1 MDQRKARAP
10 RSLFVFPPFGGCPIG
25 MVPSMPTIGAAP
37 VFVARDTE
45 LAELVRVAS
54 RPPSVA
60 VVEGEPGVGRS
71 RLLRELAAHPGIASR
86 VVWSARCGSFTR
98 PGRLAPL
105 VDALLGKSDVAAAH
119 AAGFSPVTGVL
130 RRLLPEWSPWLPPF
144 PENADA
150 ETVRQQEFRAVREVL
165 TGSGPAVLVL
175 DDVHFADDDTWEF
188 LRGLA
193 ASPAPSLSVV
203 VSAAACGPRRFSPL
217 CETAAHFS
225 LAAFTEVQVRMLVDA
240 TFGRCAPDF
249 AEAAHRRTS
258 GIAVDLTALVQS
270 IGDTAEAL
278 TADRLASATV
288 PPLVRSRVSGLM
300 TALGPAAQ
308 DVVRAAAVLGSPAG
322 EPELDAVAAPSP
334 GAISGAITEAV
345 EAGLLRDLGRGRY
358 VPGSPLIAEAVYALL
373 AGPQRCAMHG
383 RAAARLAASAEPF
396 ASLIARHARLAGD
409 IAAWTQWTGVAV
421 DNAIEDGRTEEAS
434 RLLEAAL
441 RDTELP
447 RTARESFAVR
457 LGRELPRSI
466 AHAGTVRLL
475 REILREWPLSKAARG
490 EIRVHLGQVLINQV
504 GKVEAGRLEIELGAA
519 DLGRRQALLARGLVT
534 LALPHIGTV
543 PVEENFRWLDEAE
556 QVSKGEH
563 DAGLLAA
570 IAANRLSARMQI
582 ADPEAWDDVADL
594 PRAPESAEVC
604 RQVART
610 YINLADAVAW
620 NGHFPVA
627 RAYLTTARRL
637 IRDDHQPYLDALAD
651 GTELR
656 LDLAMGEWASVAE
669 KARAMLTRVD
679 KDGSLA
685 AEPLLVLGWYEY
697 GQHRPTAALRSFD
710 AAFALSAGSV
720 PVQASAYAGR
730 VAVHQ
735 AGKDLQAARRL
746 AEFGLETVRRKNN
759 WVWAAELMPFAVRT
773 MLGLGQH
780 VEARELLA
788 EYRQGIDG
796 KDAPVANASALL
808 CRGMLTEARGET
820 LAAGDLLLGAAQA
833 YSALPLPYFAA
844 YAGELAAGCFSEAGE
859 RARAVASFT
868 TAETTYARLGA
879 AVDALRCRRSLRRCD
894 PEMPRRGR
902 KGYGEALSPRELE
915 VARLAARNL
924 TNREIG
930 ERLFLSPRT
939 VEIHVGRAL
948 RKLGLPSRT
957 VLTEDLLSDIP

>member
-1 MDQRKARAP
+1 
-10 RSLFVFPPFGGCPIG
+10 
-25 MVPSMPTIGAAP
+25 MPTIGTAP
-37 VFVARDTE
+37 VFVARDAE

-71 RLLRELAAHPGIASR
+71 RLLEELAAHPALASR
-86 VVWSARCGSFTR
+86 VVWSARCGSFSR
-98 PGRLAPL
+98 PCRLAPL
-105 VDALLGKSDVAAAH
+105 VDALLGKSAVAAAH

-130 RRLLPEWSPWLPPF
+130 RRLVPEWSPWLPAF

-165 TGSGPAVLVL
+165 TGCGPAVLVL
-175 DDVHFADDDTWEF
+175 DDVHCADDDTWEF

-193 ASPAPSLSVV
+193 ASPAAALSVV
-203 VSAAACGPRRFSPL
+203 VSAGTCGPRRFPPL
-217 CETAAHFS
+217 RETAAHLW
-225 LAAFTEVQVRMLVDA
+225 LAAFTAVQVRTVLDSS
-240 TFGRCAPDF
+240 FGRCAPDF

-270 IGDTAEAL
+270 VGDTAEAL
-278 TADRLASATV
+278 SVDRLASATV
-288 PPLVRSRVSGLM
+288 PPIVRSRVSGLM
-300 TALGPAAQ
+300 AAIGPAAR

-322 EPELDAVAAPSP
+322 EPDLGAVAAC
-334 GAISGAITEAV
+334 AEIENAVTEAV
-345 EAGLLRDLGRGRY
+345 ETGLLRDLGRGRY
-358 VPGSPLIAEAVYALL
+358 VSGSPLIAEAVYALL
-373 AGPQRCAMHG
+373 PGPQRCAMHG
-383 RAAARLAASAEPF
+383 RAAARLSADAEPF

-441 RDTELP
+441 RDTDLP

-543 PVEENFRWLDEAE
+543 PVEENLRWLDEAE

-570 IAANRLSARMQI
+570 ITANRLSARMQI
-582 ADPEAWDDVADL
+582 ADPEAWHEIADL

-620 NGHFPVA
+620 NGHYPVA
-627 RAYLTTARRL
+627 RAYLATARRL

-808 CRGMLTEARGET
+808 CRGMLTQARGET
-820 LAAGDLLLGAAQA
+820 LAAGELLLGAAQA

-844 YAGELAAGCFSEAGE
+844 YADELAAGCFSEAGVRE
-859 RARAVASFT
+859 RAVASFT
-868 TAETTYARLGA
+868 TAETTYASLGA

-915 VARLAARNL
+915 VARLAAQNL

-957 VLTEDLLSDIP
+957 VLTADLLSDIP

>member
-1 MDQRKARAP
+1 
-10 RSLFVFPPFGGCPIG
+10 
-25 MVPSMPTIGAAP
+25 MVPDMPTIGAAP

-45 LAELVRVAS
+45 LAELVRVTMN
-54 RPPSVA
+54 PPSVA

-71 RLLRELAAHPGIASR
+71 RLLEELAARPGIASR
-86 VVWSARCGSFTR
+86 VVWSARCGSFAR

-105 VDALLGKSDVAAAH
+105 VDALLGRSDVAAAH

-130 RRLLPEWSPWLPPF
+130 RRLIPEWSSWLPPF
-144 PENADA
+144 PANADA
-150 ETVRQQEFRAVREVL
+150 ETVRQQEFRALREVL
-165 TGSGPAVLVL
+165 TGCGAAVLLL
-175 DDVHFADDDTWEF
+175 DDVHSADDDTWEF

-193 ASPAPSLSVV
+193 ASPATALSVV
-203 VSAAACGPRRFSPL
+203 VSSAACGPRRFPPIR
-217 CETAAHFS
+217 EIDAHLS
-225 LAAFTEVQVRMLVDA
+225 LAAFTPAQVRTLLDA
-240 TFGRCAPDF
+240 SFGRCAPEF
-249 AEAAHRRTS
+249 AAAAHRRTS
-258 GIAVDLTALVQS
+258 GIAVDLTALVRS
-270 IGDTAEAL
+270 LGDTAEAL
-278 TADRLASATV
+278 SVERLASATV
-288 PPLVRSRVSGLM
+288 PPIVRSRVAGL
-300 TALGPAAQ
+300 TAVIGEPAR
-308 DVVRAAAVLGSPAG
+308 DVVCAAAVLGSPAG
-322 EPELDAVAAPSP
+322 EADLGAVAALPSRET
-334 GAISGAITEAV
+334 SGAVTEAV
-345 EAGLLRDLGRGRY
+345 ETGLLRDLGCGRY
-358 VPGSPLIAEAVYALL
+358 VSGSPLSAEAVYALL
-373 AGPQRCAMHG
+373 PGPQRCAMHG
-383 RAAARLAASAEPF
+383 RAAARLAAVADPV
-396 ASLIARHARLAGD
+396 ASLIARHARLAGEL
-409 IAAWTQWTGVAV
+409 AAWTQWTGVAV

-441 RDTELP
+441 RDADLP
-447 RTARESFAVR
+447 RSARESFAVR
-457 LGRELPRSI
+457 LARELPRGI

-543 PVEENFRWLDEAE
+543 PVEENLRWLDQAE

-570 IAANRLSARMQI
+570 IAANRLSARMQV
-582 ADPEAWDDVADL
+582 ADPEAWQDIADL
-594 PRAPESAEVC
+594 PLAPESAEVC

-620 NGHFPVA
+620 NGHYPVA
-627 RAYLTTARRL
+627 RAYLATARRL

-656 LDLAMGEWASVAE
+656 LDLAVGEWSSVAE

-679 KDGSLA
+679 GDSSLA

-697 GQHRPTAALRSFD
+697 GQHRPAAALRSFD

-746 AEFGLETVRRKNN
+746 AEYGLETVRRKNN

-773 MLGLGQH
+773 MLGLGQL

-796 KDAPVANASALL
+796 KDAPIANAAALL
-808 CRGMLTEARGET
+808 CRGMLTQARGET
-820 LAAGDLLLGAAQA
+820 LAAGELLLGAAQA
-833 YSALPLPYFAA
+833 YRALPLPFFAA
-844 YAGELAAGCFSEAGE
+844 YADELAAGCFAETGE
-859 RARAVASFT
+859 RERAVASFT
-868 TAETTYARLGA
+868 IAETAYAKLGA

-902 KGYGEALSPRELE
+902 RGYGEALSPRELE

-939 VEIHVGRAL
+939 VEIHIGRAL
-948 RKLGLPSRT
+948 RKLRLPSRT
-957 VLTEDLLSDIP
+957 VLTEELIRDATGDGSKTA

>member
-1 MDQRKARAP
+1 
-10 RSLFVFPPFGGCPIG
+10 
-25 MVPSMPTIGAAP
+25 MVPSMPTSGAAS

-71 RLLRELAAHPGIASR
+71 RLLEELVAHPGIASR
-86 VVWSARCGSFTR
+86 VVWSTRCVPFTR
-98 PGRLAPL
+98 PCRLAPL
-105 VDALLGKSDVAAAH
+105 VDALLGSGAVAAAH
-119 AAGFSPVTGVL
+119 AAEFSPVTGVL
-130 RRLLPEWSPWLPPF
+130 RRLIPEWSSWLPPF
-144 PENADA
+144 PENADDG
-150 ETVRQQEFRAVREVL
+150 TVRQQEFRAVREVL
-165 TGSGPAVLVL
+165 TGCGPAVLVL
-175 DDVHFADDDTWEF
+175 DDVHAADDDTWEF

-193 ASPAPSLSVV
+193 ASPAASLSVV
-203 VSAAACGPRRFSPL
+203 VSAVSCGPRRFPPL
-217 CETAAHFS
+217 PGTVAQLSLRAFS
-225 LAAFTEVQVRMLVDA
+225 AVQVRTLLDA
-240 TFGRCAPDF
+240 SFGRCAPDF

-258 GIAVDLTALVQS
+258 GIAVDLTALVPS
-270 IGDTAEAL
+270 AGESL
-278 TADRLASATV
+278 PATV
-288 PPLVRSRVSGLM
+288 PPVVRSRVAALM
-300 TALGPAAQ
+300 AAIGPAAR
-308 DVVRAAAVLGSPAG
+308 DAVSAAAVLGSPAG
-322 EPELDAVAAPSP
+322 EPELDALAASPS
-334 GAISGAITEAV
+334 GEISGAVTEAV
-345 EAGLLRDLGRGRY
+345 ETGLLRDLGRGRY
-358 VPGSPLIAEAVYALL
+358 VSGSPLIGEAVYALL
-373 AGPQRCAMHG
+373 PGPQRCAMHG
-383 RAAARLAASAEPF
+383 RAAARLAADDEPL
-396 ASLIARHARLAGD
+396 AALVARHARQAGD
-409 IAAWTQWTGVAV
+409 LAEWTQWTGVAV
-421 DNAIEDGRTEEAS
+421 DNAIEDGRTEEAG

-441 RDTELP
+441 RDAELP
-447 RTARESFAVR
+447 RAARESFAVR

-490 EIRVHLGQVLINQV
+490 EIRVNLGQVLINQV
-504 GKVEAGRLEIELGAA
+504 GKVDAGRLEIELGAA

-534 LALPHIGTV
+534 LALPHIGTI
-543 PVEENFRWLDEAE
+543 PVEENLRWLDQAE
-556 QVSKGEH
+556 QMSKGEH
-563 DAGLLAA
+563 DAGVLAA

-582 ADPEAWDDVADL
+582 ADPGVWQDIADL
-594 PRAPESAEVC
+594 PPVPESAEVC

-620 NGHFPVA
+620 NGHYPVA

-679 KDGSLA
+679 KDSSLA

-697 GQHRPTAALRSFD
+697 GQHRPAAALRSFD

-735 AGKDLQAARRL
+735 AGKDLQAALRL
-746 AEFGLETVRRKNN
+746 AEYGLETVRRKNN
-759 WVWAAELMPFAVRT
+759 WLWAAELMPFAVRT

-780 VEARELLA
+780 VEARELLG

-808 CRGMLTEARGET
+808 CRGLLTQSRGET
-820 LAAGDLLLGAAQA
+820 LPAGDLLLGAAQA
-833 YSALPLPYFAA
+833 YYALPLPYFAA
-844 YAGELAAGCFSEAGE
+844 YADELAAGCFAEAGDL
-859 RARAVASFT
+859 ARAVASFT
-868 TAETTYARLGA
+868 TAETAYVSLGA

-939 VEIHVGRAL
+939 VEIHIGRAL

-957 VLTEDLLSDIP
+957 VLTEERLEGLTVKEPGR

>member
-1 MDQRKARAP
+1 
-10 RSLFVFPPFGGCPIG
+10 
-25 MVPSMPTIGAAP
+25 MVPGMPTIGAAP

-45 LAELVRVAS
+45 LAELVRVATS
-54 RPPSVA
+54 PPSVA

-71 RLLRELAAHPGIASR
+71 RLLEELAAHPGIASR
-86 VVWSARCGSFTR
+86 VVWSARCGSFAR
-98 PGRLAPL
+98 PCRLAPL
-105 VDALLGKSDVAAAH
+105 VDALLGKSDVAVAAAH
-119 AAGFSPVTGVL
+119 TGAFSPVTGVL
-130 RRLLPEWSPWLPPF
+130 RRLIPEWSPWLPPF

-150 ETVRQQEFRAVREVL
+150 DTVRQQEFRAVREVL
-165 TGSGPAVLVL
+165 TGCGPAVLVL
-175 DDVHFADDDTWEF
+175 DDVHSADDDTWEF

-193 ASPAPSLSVV
+193 ASPAALSVV
-203 VSAAACGPRRFSPL
+203 VSAMAGGSRRFPPL
-217 CETAAHFS
+217 RETAAHLS
-225 LAAFTEVQVRMLVDA
+225 LPAFTADQVRTLLDA
-240 TFGRCAPDF
+240 SFGRCAPDF

-270 IGDTAEAL
+270 VGDTAEAL
-278 TADRLASATV
+278 SADRLASATA
-288 PPLVRSRVSGLM
+288 PPIVRSRVAGLM
-300 TALGPAAQ
+300 TAIGPAAR

-322 EPELDAVAAPSP
+322 EADLGAVASS
-334 GAISGAITEAV
+334 GEISGALTEAV

-358 VPGSPLIAEAVYALL
+358 VSGSPLIAEAVYALL
-373 AGPQRCAMHG
+373 PGPQRCSMHG
-383 RAAARLAASAEPF
+383 RAAARLAAVAEPF

-441 RDTELP
+441 RDADLP

-543 PVEENFRWLDEAE
+543 PVEENLRWLDEAE

-582 ADPEAWDDVADL
+582 ADPEAWGDIADL

-620 NGHFPVA
+620 NGHYPVA
-627 RAYLTTARRL
+627 RAYLATARRL

-679 KDGSLA
+679 KDSSLA

-746 AEFGLETVRRKNN
+746 AEYGLETVRRKNN

-773 MLGLGQH
+773 MLGLGQQ

-808 CRGMLTEARGET
+808 CRGMLTQARGET
-820 LAAGDLLLGAAQA
+820 LDAGDLLLGAAQA
-833 YSALPLPYFAA
+833 YSALPFPYFAA

-859 RARAVASFT
+859 QARAVASFT
-868 TAETTYARLGA
+868 TAETVYASLGA

-915 VARLAARNL
+915 VARLAAQNL

-957 VLTEDLLSDIP
+957 VLTEDLLRDATGEGSKTA

>member
-1 MDQRKARAP
+1 VRK
-10 RSLFVFPPFGGCPIG
+10 LL
-25 MVPSMPTIGAAP
+25 
-37 VFVARDTE
+37 DT
-45 LAELVRVAS
+45 S
-54 RPPSVA
+54 
-60 VVEGEPGVGRS
+60 
-71 RLLRELAAHPGIASR
+71 
-86 VVWSARCGSFTR
+86 
-98 PGRLAPL
+98 
-105 VDALLGKSDVAAAH
+105 
-119 AAGFSPVTGVL
+119 
-130 RRLLPEWSPWLPPF
+130 
-144 PENADA
+144 
-150 ETVRQQEFRAVREVL
+150 
-165 TGSGPAVLVL
+165 
-175 DDVHFADDDTWEF
+175 
-188 LRGLA
+188 
-193 ASPAPSLSVV
+193 
-203 VSAAACGPRRFSPL
+203 
-217 CETAAHFS
+217 
-225 LAAFTEVQVRMLVDA
+225 
-240 TFGRCAPDF
+240 FGRCAPDF

-258 GIAVDLTALVQS
+258 GIAVDLMAVVRSL
-270 IGDTAEAL
+270 GDTAEAFS
-278 TADRLASATV
+278 ADRLASATV
-288 PPLVRSRVSGLM
+288 PPIVRGRVAELM
-300 TALGPAAQ
+300 AALGPAAR

-322 EPELDAVAAPSP
+322 EPDLGAVAARSS
-334 GAISGAITEAV
+334 GEASGAVTEAV
-345 EAGLLRDLGRGRY
+345 EAGLLRDLGCGRY
-358 VPGSPLIAEAVYALL
+358 VSGSPLIAEAVYALL
-373 AGPQRCAMHG
+373 PGPQRCAMHG
-383 RAAARLAASAEPF
+383 RAASRLAAGAEPF

-409 IAAWTQWTGVAV
+409 VAAWTQWTGVAV
-421 DNAIEDGRTEEAS
+421 DDAIEDGRTEEAS
-434 RLLEAAL
+434 RLLETAL
-441 RDTELP
+441 RDTDLP
-447 RTARESFAVR
+447 RIARESFAVR

-543 PVEENFRWLDEAE
+543 PVEENFRWLDQAEEA
-556 QVSKGEH
+556 SKGEH

-570 IAANRLSARMQI
+570 IAANRLSARMQV
-582 ADPEAWDDVADL
+582 ADPDAWQEIADL

-620 NGHFPVA
+620 NGHYPVA
-627 RAYLTTARRL
+627 RAYLSTARRL

-656 LDLAMGEWASVAE
+656 LDLAMGEWATVAE

-679 KDGSLA
+679 KDSSLA

-746 AEFGLETVRRKNN
+746 AEYGLETVRRKKN

-773 MLGLGQH
+773 MLGLGQL

-796 KDAPVANASALL
+796 KDTPVANAAALL
-808 CRGMLTEARGET
+808 CRGMLTHARGET
-820 LAAGDLLLGAAQA
+820 LPAGDLLLGAAQA
-833 YSALPLPYFAA
+833 YHALPLPYFAA
-844 YAGELAAGCFSEAGE
+844 YADELAAGCFAEAGE
-859 RARAVASFT
+859 RDRAVSAFT
-868 TAETTYARLGA
+868 TAETAYVRLGA
-879 AVDALRCRRSLRRCD
+879 AVDALRCRRSVRRCD
-894 PEMPRRGR
+894 PEAPRRGR

-915 VARLAARNL
+915 VARLAAQNL
-924 TNREIG
+924 TNRAIG

-957 VLTEDLLSDIP
+957 VLTEDLLRDATGEGSKTA

>member
-1 MDQRKARAP
+1 
-10 RSLFVFPPFGGCPIG
+10 

-45 LAELVRVAS
+45 LAELVRVAAS
-54 RPPSVA
+54 PPSVA

-71 RLLRELAAHPGIASR
+71 RLLEELAAHPVIASR
-86 VVWSARCGSFTR
+86 VVWSARCGSFAR
-98 PGRLAPL
+98 PCRLAPL
-105 VDALLGKSDVAAAH
+105 VDALLGKSEVAAAH

-130 RRLLPEWSPWLPPF
+130 RRLIPEWSPWLPSF

-150 ETVRQQEFRAVREVL
+150 DTVRQQEFRAVREIL
-165 TGSGPAVLVL
+165 TGCGPAVLVL
-175 DDVHFADDDTWEF
+175 DDVHAADDDTWEF

-193 ASPAPSLSVV
+193 ASPATSLSVV
-203 VSAAACGPRRFSPL
+203 VSAAACGPRRFPPL
-217 CETAAHFS
+217 RETAAQLS
-225 LAAFTEVQVRMLVDA
+225 LPAFTADQVRTLLDA
-240 TFGRCAPDF
+240 SFGRCAPDF

-270 IGDTAEAL
+270 VGDTAEAL
-278 TADRLASATV
+278 SADRLASATV
-288 PPLVRSRVSGLM
+288 PPIVRSRVAGLM
-300 TALGPAAQ
+300 TAIGQAAQ
-308 DVVRAAAVLGSPAG
+308 DVVRAAAVLGSSAG
-322 EPELDAVAAPSP
+322 EPDLGAVSASS
-334 GAISGAITEAV
+334 GGISGAVTEAV

-358 VPGSPLIAEAVYALL
+358 VSGSPLIAEAVYALL
-373 AGPQRCAMHG
+373 PGPSRCAMHG
-383 RAAARLAASAEPF
+383 RAAARLASGAEPF

-409 IAAWTQWTGVAV
+409 IDAWTQWTGVAV

-441 RDTELP
+441 RDTDLP
-447 RTARESFAVR
+447 RSARESFAVR

-556 QVSKGEH
+556 RASKGEH

-582 ADPEAWDDVADL
+582 ADPEAWQDIADL

-620 NGHFPVA
+620 NGHYPVA
-627 RAYLTTARRL
+627 RAYLSTARRL

-679 KDGSLA
+679 KDSSLA

-746 AEFGLETVRRKNN
+746 AEYGLETVRRKNN

-808 CRGMLTEARGET
+808 CRGMLTQARGET

-833 YSALPLPYFAA
+833 YCALPFPYFAA
-844 YAGELAAGCFSEAGE
+844 YADELAAVCFSEAGE
-859 RARAVASFT
+859 QARAVASFT
-868 TAETTYARLGA
+868 TAETVYASLGA

-902 KGYGEALSPRELE
+902 KGYGEGLSPRELE
-915 VARLAARNL
+915 VARLAAQNL

-957 VLTEDLLSDIP
+957 VLTEDLLRTATGEGSKTA

>member
-1 MDQRKARAP
+1 MDQRKACGSW
-10 RSLFVFPPFGGCPIG
+10 SLFVFPPFGGCPLG
-25 MVPSMPTIGAAP
+25 MVPSMPTIGTAP

-71 RLLRELAAHPGIASR
+71 RLLEELAAHPVLASR
-86 VVWSARCGSFTR
+86 VVWSARCGSFSR
-98 PGRLAPL
+98 PCRLAPL
-105 VDALLGKSDVAAAH
+105 VDALLEKSAVAAAH

-130 RRLLPEWSPWLPPF
+130 RRLVPEWSPWLPPF
-144 PENADA
+144 PENSDA

-165 TGSGPAVLVL
+165 TGCGPAVLIL
-175 DDVHFADDDTWEF
+175 DDVHCADDDTWEF

-193 ASPAPSLSVV
+193 ASPAAALSVV
-203 VSAAACGPRRFSPL
+203 VSATAGGPRRFPPL
-217 CETAAHFS
+217 RETAAHLS
-225 LAAFTEVQVRMLVDA
+225 LAAFTAVQVRTLLDA
-240 TFGRCAPDF
+240 SFGRCAPDF

-270 IGDTAEAL
+270 VGDTAEAL
-278 TADRLASATV
+278 SADRLASATV
-288 PPLVRSRVSGLM
+288 PPIVRSRVSGLM
-300 TALGPAAQ
+300 AAIGPAAR
-308 DVVRAAAVLGSPAG
+308 DVVRAAAVLGAPAG
-322 EPELDAVAAPSP
+322 EPDLGAVAACADIE
-334 GAISGAITEAV
+334 GAVTEAV

-358 VPGSPLIAEAVYALL
+358 VSGSPLIAEAVYALL
-373 AGPQRCAMHG
+373 PGPQRCAMHA
-383 RAAARLAASAEPF
+383 RAAARLSADAEPF

-434 RLLEAAL
+434 RLLETAL
-441 RDTELP
+441 RDADLP
-447 RTARESFAVR
+447 RNARESFAVR

-543 PVEENFRWLDEAE
+543 PVEENLRWLDEAE

-570 IAANRLSARMQI
+570 IAANRLSARMQV
-582 ADPEAWDDVADL
+582 ADPEAWEDIADL

-620 NGHFPVA
+620 NGHYPVA
-627 RAYLTTARRL
+627 RAYLATARRL

-679 KDGSLA
+679 KDSSLA

-697 GQHRPTAALRSFD
+697 GQHRPTAALRNFD

-808 CRGMLTEARGET
+808 CRGMLTQARGET
-820 LAAGDLLLGAAQA
+820 LAAGELLLGAAQA

-844 YAGELAAGCFSEAGE
+844 YADELAAGCFSEAGVRE
-859 RARAVASFT
+859 RAVASFT
-868 TAETTYARLGA
+868 TAETTYASLGA

-915 VARLAARNL
+915 VARLAAQNL

-957 VLTEDLLSDIP
+957 VLTADLLSDIP

>member
-1 MDQRKARAP
+1 
-10 RSLFVFPPFGGCPIG
+10 
-25 MVPSMPTIGAAP
+25 MPTIGTAP
-37 VFVARDTE
+37 VFVARDAE
-45 LAELVRVAS
+45 MAELVRVAS

-71 RLLRELAAHPGIASR
+71 RLFEELAAHPVLASR
-86 VVWSARCGSFTR
+86 VVWSARCGSFSR
-98 PGRLAPL
+98 PCRLAPL
-105 VDALLGKSDVAAAH
+105 VDALIAKSDVAAAH
-119 AAGFSPVTGVL
+119 AASFSPVTGVL
-130 RRLLPEWSPWLPPF
+130 RRLIPEWSPWLPPF
-144 PENADA
+144 PANADA

-165 TGSGPAVLVL
+165 AGCGPAVLVL
-175 DDVHFADDDTWEF
+175 DDVHSADDDTWEF
-188 LRGLA
+188 LSGLA
-193 ASPAPSLSVV
+193 ASPAAALSVV
-203 VSAAACGPRRFSPL
+203 VSAAACGPRRFPPL
-217 CETAAHFS
+217 RETAAHLS
-225 LAAFTEVQVRMLVDA
+225 LTAFTAVQVQTLLDA
-240 TFGRCAPDF
+240 SFGRCAPDF

-270 IGDTAEAL
+270 VGDTAEAL
-278 TADRLASATV
+278 SADRLASATV

-300 TALGPAAQ
+300 AVIGPAAR

-322 EPELDAVAAPSP
+322 ERDLGAVAAPPSAELD
-334 GAISGAITEAV
+334 GAVTEAV
-345 EAGLLRDLGRGRY
+345 DAGLLRDLGRGRY
-358 VPGSPLIAEAVYALL
+358 VSGSPLIAEAVYALL
-373 AGPQRCAMHG
+373 PGPQRCAMHG
-383 RAAARLAASAEPF
+383 RAAARLSADAEPS

-409 IAAWTQWTGVAV
+409 IAAWTQWTGAAV

-434 RLLEAAL
+434 RLLETAL
-441 RDTELP
+441 RDTDLP

-457 LGRELPRSI
+457 LGRELPRGI

-534 LALPHIGTV
+534 LALPHIWTV

-570 IAANRLSARMQI
+570 ITANRLSARMQI
-582 ADPEAWDDVADL
+582 ADPEAWHEIADL
-594 PRAPESAEVC
+594 PLAPESAEVC

-620 NGHFPVA
+620 NGHYPVA
-627 RAYLTTARRL
+627 RAYLATARRL

-746 AEFGLETVRRKNN
+746 AEYGLETVRRKNN

-808 CRGMLTEARGET
+808 CRGMLTQARGET
-820 LAAGDLLLGAAQA
+820 LAAGDLLLGAARA

-844 YAGELAAGCFSEAGE
+844 YADELAAGCFSEAGVRE
-859 RARAVASFT
+859 RAVASFT
-868 TAETTYARLGA
+868 TAETTYASLGA

-894 PEMPRRGR
+894 PETPRRGR
-902 KGYGEALSPRELE
+902 KGYGEGLSPRELE

-939 VEIHVGRAL
+939 VEIHIGRAL

-957 VLTEDLLSDIP
+957 VLTEDLLGDGSPTIR

>member
-1 MDQRKARAP
+1 
-10 RSLFVFPPFGGCPIG
+10 
-25 MVPSMPTIGAAP
+25 MPTIGTAP
-37 VFVARDTE
+37 VFVARDAE

-71 RLLRELAAHPGIASR
+71 RLLEELAAHPVLASR
-86 VVWSARCGSFTR
+86 VVWSARCGSFSR
-98 PGRLAPL
+98 PCRLAPL
-105 VDALLGKSDVAAAH
+105 VDALLEKSAVAAAH

-130 RRLLPEWSPWLPPF
+130 RRLVPEWSPWLPPF

-165 TGSGPAVLVL
+165 TGCGPAVLVL
-175 DDVHFADDDTWEF
+175 DDVHCADGDTWEF

-193 ASPAPSLSVV
+193 ASPAAALSVV
-203 VSAAACGPRRFSPL
+203 VSAGTCGPRRFPPL
-217 CETAAHFS
+217 RETAAHLS
-225 LAAFTEVQVRMLVDA
+225 LAAFTAVQVRTLLDA
-240 TFGRCAPDF
+240 SFGRCAPDF

-270 IGDTAEAL
+270 VGDTAEAL
-278 TADRLASATV
+278 SADRLASATV
-288 PPLVRSRVSGLM
+288 PPIVRSRVSGLM
-300 TALGPAAQ
+300 AAIGPAAR

-322 EPELDAVAAPSP
+322 EPDLGAVAACAEIE
-334 GAISGAITEAV
+334 GAVTEAV
-345 EAGLLRDLGRGRY
+345 ETGLLRDLGRGRY
-358 VPGSPLIAEAVYALL
+358 VSGSPLIAEAVYALL

-383 RAAARLAASAEPF
+383 RAAARLAASADPF

-434 RLLEAAL
+434 HLLEAAL
-441 RDTELP
+441 RDADLP

-570 IAANRLSARMQI
+570 ITANRLSARMQI
-582 ADPEAWDDVADL
+582 ADPEAWHEIADL

-620 NGHFPVA
+620 NGHYPVA
-627 RAYLTTARRL
+627 RAYLATARRL

-808 CRGMLTEARGET
+808 CRGMLTQARGET
-820 LAAGDLLLGAAQA
+820 LAAGELLLGAAQA

-844 YAGELAAGCFSEAGE
+844 YADELAAGCFSEAGVRE
-859 RARAVASFT
+859 RAVASFT
-868 TAETTYARLGA
+868 TAETTYASLGA

-915 VARLAARNL
+915 VARLAAQNL

-957 VLTEDLLSDIP
+957 VLTADLLSDIP

>member
-1 MDQRKARAP
+1 MDQRKARGSW
-10 RSLFVFPPFGGCPIG
+10 SLFVFPPFGGCPLG
-25 MVPSMPTIGAAP
+25 MVPSMPTIGTAP

-71 RLLRELAAHPGIASR
+71 RLLEELAAHPALASR
-86 VVWSARCGSFTR
+86 VVWSARCGSFSR
-98 PGRLAPL
+98 PCRLAPL
-105 VDALLGKSDVAAAH
+105 VDALLEKSAVAAAH

-130 RRLLPEWSPWLPPF
+130 RRLVPEWSPWLPPF

-165 TGSGPAVLVL
+165 TGCGPAVLVL
-175 DDVHFADDDTWEF
+175 DDVHCADDDTWEF

-193 ASPAPSLSVV
+193 ASPAAALSVV
-203 VSAAACGPRRFSPL
+203 VSAAICGPRRFPPL
-217 CETAAHFS
+217 RETAAHLS
-225 LAAFTEVQVRMLVDA
+225 LTAFTDVQVRTLLDA
-240 TFGRCAPDF
+240 SFGRCAPDF

-270 IGDTAEAL
+270 VGDTAEAL
-278 TADRLASATV
+278 SADRLASATV
-288 PPLVRSRVSGLM
+288 PPIVRSRVSGLM
-300 TALGPAAQ
+300 EAIGSAAR

-322 EPELDAVAAPSP
+322 EPDLGAVAASA
-334 GAISGAITEAV
+334 GIDGAITEAV

-358 VPGSPLIAEAVYALL
+358 VSGSPLIAEAVYALL
-373 AGPQRCAMHG
+373 PGPQRCAMHG

-441 RDTELP
+441 RDADLP

-556 QVSKGEH
+556 QASKGEH

-570 IAANRLSARMQI
+570 ITANRLSARMQI
-582 ADPEAWDDVADL
+582 ADPEAWHEIADL

-620 NGHFPVA
+620 NGHYPVA
-627 RAYLTTARRL
+627 RAYLATARRL

-669 KARAMLTRVD
+669 KSRAMLTRVD

-788 EYRQGIDG
+788 EFRQGIDG

-808 CRGMLTEARGET
+808 CRGMLTQARGET
-820 LAAGDLLLGAAQA
+820 LAAGELLVGAAQA

-844 YAGELAAGCFSEAGE
+844 YADELAAGCFSEAGVRE
-859 RARAVASFT
+859 RAVASFT

-915 VARLAARNL
+915 VARLAAQNL

-957 VLTEDLLSDIP
+957 VLTADLLSDIP

>member
-1 MDQRKARAP
+1 
-10 RSLFVFPPFGGCPIG
+10 
-25 MVPSMPTIGAAP
+25 MVPSMPTIGTAP

-71 RLLRELAAHPGIASR
+71 RLLEELAAHPVLASR
-86 VVWSARCGSFTR
+86 VVWSARCGSFSR
-98 PGRLAPL
+98 PCRLAPL
-105 VDALLGKSDVAAAH
+105 VDALLEKSAVAAAH

-130 RRLLPEWSPWLPPF
+130 RRLVPEWSPWLPPF

-165 TGSGPAVLVL
+165 TGCGPAVLIL
-175 DDVHFADDDTWEF
+175 DDVHCADDDTWEF

-193 ASPAPSLSVV
+193 ASPAAALSVV
-203 VSAAACGPRRFSPL
+203 VSAGTCGPRRFPPL
-217 CETAAHFS
+217 RETAAHLS
-225 LAAFTEVQVRMLVDA
+225 LAAFTAVQVRTLLDA
-240 TFGRCAPDF
+240 SFGRCAPDF

-270 IGDTAEAL
+270 VGDTAEAL
-278 TADRLASATV
+278 SADRLASATV
-288 PPLVRSRVSGLM
+288 PPIVRSRVSGLM
-300 TALGPAAQ
+300 AAIGPAAR
-308 DVVRAAAVLGSPAG
+308 DVVRAAAVLGAPAG
-322 EPELDAVAAPSP
+322 EPDLGAVAACAEIE
-334 GAISGAITEAV
+334 GAVTEAV

-358 VPGSPLIAEAVYALL
+358 VSGSPLIAEAVYALL
-373 AGPQRCAMHG
+373 PGPQRCAMHA
-383 RAAARLAASAEPF
+383 RAAARLSADAEPF

-434 RLLEAAL
+434 RLLETAL
-441 RDTELP
+441 RDADLP
-447 RTARESFAVR
+447 RNARESFAVR

-543 PVEENFRWLDEAE
+543 PVEENLRWLDEAE

-570 IAANRLSARMQI
+570 IAANRLSARMQV
-582 ADPEAWDDVADL
+582 ADPEAWEDIADL

-620 NGHFPVA
+620 NGHYPVA
-627 RAYLTTARRL
+627 RAYLATARRL

-679 KDGSLA
+679 KDSSLA

-697 GQHRPTAALRSFD
+697 GQHRPTAALRNFD

-808 CRGMLTEARGET
+808 CRGMLTQARGET
-820 LAAGDLLLGAAQA
+820 LAAGELLLGAAQA

-844 YAGELAAGCFSEAGE
+844 YADELAAGCFSEAGVRE
-859 RARAVASFT
+859 RAVASFT
-868 TAETTYARLGA
+868 TAETTYASLGA

-915 VARLAARNL
+915 VARLAAQNL

-957 VLTEDLLSDIP
+957 VLTADLLSDIP

>member
-1 MDQRKARAP
+1 MDQRKTHGRW
-10 RSLFVFPPFGGCPIG
+10 SLFVFPPFGGCPLG
-25 MVPSMPTIGAAP
+25 MVPSMPTIGTAP

-71 RLLRELAAHPGIASR
+71 RLLEELAAHPVLASR
-86 VVWSARCGSFTR
+86 VVWSARCGSFSR
-98 PGRLAPL
+98 PCRLAPL
-105 VDALLGKSDVAAAH
+105 VDALLEKSAVAAAH

-130 RRLLPEWSPWLPPF
+130 RRLIPEWSPWLPPF

-165 TGSGPAVLVL
+165 TGCGPAVLVL
-175 DDVHFADDDTWEF
+175 DDVHCADDDTWEF

-193 ASPAPSLSVV
+193 ASPAAPLSVV
-203 VSAAACGPRRFSPL
+203 VSAAICGPRRFPPL
-217 CETAAHFS
+217 RGTAAHLS
-225 LAAFTEVQVRMLVDA
+225 LAAFTDVQVRTLLDA
-240 TFGRCAPDF
+240 SFGRCAPDF

-270 IGDTAEAL
+270 VGDTAEAL
-278 TADRLASATV
+278 SADRLASATV
-288 PPLVRSRVSGLM
+288 PPIVRSRVSGLM
-300 TALGPAAQ
+300 EAIGSAAR

-322 EPELDAVAAPSP
+322 EPDLGAVAASA
-334 GAISGAITEAV
+334 GIDGAITEAV

-358 VPGSPLIAEAVYALL
+358 VAGSPLIAEAVYALL
-373 AGPQRCAMHG
+373 PGPQRCAMHG

-421 DNAIEDGRTEEAS
+421 DNAVEDGRTEEAS

-441 RDTELP
+441 RDADLP

-570 IAANRLSARMQI
+570 ITANRLSARMQI
-582 ADPEAWDDVADL
+582 ADPEAWHEIADL

-620 NGHFPVA
+620 NGHYPVA
-627 RAYLTTARRL
+627 RAYLATARRL

-788 EYRQGIDG
+788 EFRQGIDG

-808 CRGMLTEARGET
+808 CRGMLTQARGET
-820 LAAGDLLLGAAQA
+820 LAAGDLLQGAAQA
-833 YSALPLPYFAA
+833 YGALPLPYFAA
-844 YAGELAAGCFSEAGE
+844 YADELAAGCFSEAGVRE
-859 RARAVASFT
+859 RAVASFT

-915 VARLAARNL
+915 VARLAAQNL

-957 VLTEDLLSDIP
+957 VLTADLLSDIP

>member
-1 MDQRKARAP
+1 
-10 RSLFVFPPFGGCPIG
+10 
-25 MVPSMPTIGAAP
+25 MPTIGTAP

-71 RLLRELAAHPGIASR
+71 RLLEELAAHPVLASR
-86 VVWSARCGSFTR
+86 VVWSARCGSFSR
-98 PGRLAPL
+98 PCRLAPL
-105 VDALLGKSDVAAAH
+105 VDALLEKSAVAAAH

-130 RRLLPEWSPWLPPF
+130 RRLVPEWSPWLPPF

-165 TGSGPAVLVL
+165 TGCGPAVLVL
-175 DDVHFADDDTWEF
+175 DDVHCADDDTWEF

-193 ASPAPSLSVV
+193 ASPPAALSVV
-203 VSAAACGPRRFSPL
+203 VSAAICGPRRFPPL
-217 CETAAHFS
+217 RETAAHLS
-225 LAAFTEVQVRMLVDA
+225 LTAFTDVQVRTLLDA
-240 TFGRCAPDF
+240 SFGRCAPDF

-270 IGDTAEAL
+270 VGDTAEAL
-278 TADRLASATV
+278 SVDRLASATV
-288 PPLVRSRVSGLM
+288 PPIVRSRVSGLM
-300 TALGPAAQ
+300 EAIGSAAR

-322 EPELDAVAAPSP
+322 EPELGAVAASA
-334 GAISGAITEAV
+334 GIDGAITEAV

-358 VPGSPLIAEAVYALL
+358 VSGSPLIAEAVYALL
-373 AGPQRCAMHG
+373 PGPQRCGMHG

-441 RDTELP
+441 RDADLP

-570 IAANRLSARMQI
+570 ITANRLSARMQI
-582 ADPEAWDDVADL
+582 ADPEAWHEIADL

-620 NGHFPVA
+620 NGHYPVA

-746 AEFGLETVRRKNN
+746 AGFGLETVRRKNN

-788 EYRQGIDG
+788 EFRQGIDG

-808 CRGMLTEARGET
+808 CRGMLTQARGET
-820 LAAGDLLLGAAQA
+820 LAAGELLLGAAQA

-844 YAGELAAGCFSEAGE
+844 YADELAAGCFSEAGVRE
-859 RARAVASFT
+859 RAVASFT
-868 TAETTYARLGA
+868 TAETTYAGLGA

-915 VARLAARNL
+915 VARLAAQNL

-957 VLTEDLLSDIP
+957 VLTADLLSDIH

>member
-1 MDQRKARAP
+1 
-10 RSLFVFPPFGGCPIG
+10 
-25 MVPSMPTIGAAP
+25 MPTIGTAP
-37 VFVARDTE
+37 VFVARDAE

-71 RLLRELAAHPGIASR
+71 RLLEELAAHPVLASR
-86 VVWSARCGSFTR
+86 VVWSARCGSFSR
-98 PGRLAPL
+98 PCRLAPL
-105 VDALLGKSDVAAAH
+105 VEALLEKSAVAAAH

-130 RRLLPEWSPWLPPF
+130 RRLVPEWSPWLPPF

-165 TGSGPAVLVL
+165 TGCGPAVLVL
-175 DDVHFADDDTWEF
+175 DDVHCADDDTWEF

-193 ASPAPSLSVV
+193 ASPAAALSVV
-203 VSAAACGPRRFSPL
+203 VSAATCGPRRFPPL
-217 CETAAHFS
+217 RETAAHLS
-225 LAAFTEVQVRMLVDA
+225 LAAFTAVQVRTLLDA
-240 TFGRCAPDF
+240 SFGRCAPDF

-270 IGDTAEAL
+270 VGDTAEAL
-278 TADRLASATV
+278 SADRLASATV
-288 PPLVRSRVSGLM
+288 PPIVRSRVSGLM
-300 TALGPAAQ
+300 AAIGPAAR

-322 EPELDAVAAPSP
+322 EPELGAVAAC
-334 GAISGAITEAV
+334 AEIEDAVTEAV
-345 EAGLLRDLGRGRY
+345 ETGLLRDLGRGRY
-358 VPGSPLIAEAVYALL
+358 VSGSPLIAEAVYALL

-383 RAAARLAASAEPF
+383 RAAARLSADAEPF

-441 RDTELP
+441 RDTDLP

-570 IAANRLSARMQI
+570 ITANRLSARMQI
-582 ADPEAWDDVADL
+582 ADPEAWHEIADL

-620 NGHFPVA
+620 NGHYPVA
-627 RAYLTTARRL
+627 RAYLATARRL

-735 AGKDLQAARRL
+735 AGKDLRAARRL

-808 CRGMLTEARGET
+808 CRGMLTQARGET
-820 LAAGDLLLGAAQA
+820 LAAGELLLGAAQA

-844 YAGELAAGCFSEAGE
+844 YAGELAAGCFSEAGVRE
-859 RARAVASFT
+859 RAVAAFT
-868 TAETTYARLGA
+868 TAETTYASLGA

-915 VARLAARNL
+915 VARLAAQNL

-957 VLTEDLLSDIP
+957 VLTADLLSDIH

>member
-1 MDQRKARAP
+1 
-10 RSLFVFPPFGGCPIG
+10 
-25 MVPSMPTIGAAP
+25 MPTIGTAP

-71 RLLRELAAHPGIASR
+71 RLLEELAAHPVLASR
-86 VVWSARCGSFTR
+86 VVWSARCGSFSR
-98 PGRLAPL
+98 PCRLAPL
-105 VDALLGKSDVAAAH
+105 VDALLEKSAVAAAH

-130 RRLLPEWSPWLPPF
+130 RRLVPEWSPWLPPF

-165 TGSGPAVLVL
+165 TGCGPAVLIL
-175 DDVHFADDDTWEF
+175 DDVHCADDDTWEF

-193 ASPAPSLSVV
+193 ASPAAALSVV
-203 VSAAACGPRRFSPL
+203 VSAGTCGPRRFPPL
-217 CETAAHFS
+217 RETAAHLS
-225 LAAFTEVQVRMLVDA
+225 LAAFTAAQVRTLLDA
-240 TFGRCAPDF
+240 SFGRCAPDF

-270 IGDTAEAL
+270 VGDTAEAL
-278 TADRLASATV
+278 SADRLASATV
-288 PPLVRSRVSGLM
+288 PPIVRSRVSGLM
-300 TALGPAAQ
+300 AAIGPAAR

-322 EPELDAVAAPSP
+322 EPDLGAVAACAEIE
-334 GAISGAITEAV
+334 GAVTEAV
-345 EAGLLRDLGRGRY
+345 ETGLLRDLGRGRY
-358 VPGSPLIAEAVYALL
+358 VSGSPLIAEAVYALL

-383 RAAARLAASAEPF
+383 RAAARLSADAEPF

-441 RDTELP
+441 RDTDLP

-543 PVEENFRWLDEAE
+543 PVEENLRWLDEAE

-570 IAANRLSARMQI
+570 IAANRLSARMQV
-582 ADPEAWDDVADL
+582 ADPEAWHDIADL

-620 NGHFPVA
+620 NGHYPVA
-627 RAYLTTARRL
+627 RAYLATARRL

-679 KDGSLA
+679 KDSSLA

-808 CRGMLTEARGET
+808 CRGMLTQARGET
-820 LAAGDLLLGAAQA
+820 LAAGELLLGAAQA

-844 YAGELAAGCFSEAGE
+844 YADELAAGCFSEAGARE
-859 RARAVASFT
+859 RAVASFT
-868 TAETTYARLGA
+868 TAETTYASLGA

-915 VARLAARNL
+915 VARLAAQNL

-957 VLTEDLLSDIP
+957 VLTADLLGDIP

>member
-1 MDQRKARAP
+1 
-10 RSLFVFPPFGGCPIG
+10 
-25 MVPSMPTIGAAP
+25 MPTIGTAP
-37 VFVARDTE
+37 VFVARDAE

-71 RLLRELAAHPGIASR
+71 RLLEELAAHPVLASR
-86 VVWSARCGSFTR
+86 VVWSARCGSFSR
-98 PGRLAPL
+98 PCRLAPL
-105 VDALLGKSDVAAAH
+105 VDALLEKSAVAAAH

-130 RRLLPEWSPWLPPF
+130 RRLVPEWSPWLPPF

-165 TGSGPAVLVL
+165 TGCGPAVLVL
-175 DDVHFADDDTWEF
+175 DDVHCADGDTWEF

-193 ASPAPSLSVV
+193 ASPAAALSVV
-203 VSAAACGPRRFSPL
+203 VSAGTCGPRRFPPL
-217 CETAAHFS
+217 RETAAHLS
-225 LAAFTEVQVRMLVDA
+225 LAAFTAVQVRTLLDA
-240 TFGRCAPDF
+240 SFGRCAPDF

-270 IGDTAEAL
+270 VGDTAEAL
-278 TADRLASATV
+278 SADRLASATV
-288 PPLVRSRVSGLM
+288 PPIVRSRVSGLM
-300 TALGPAAQ
+300 AAIGPAAR

-322 EPELDAVAAPSP
+322 EPDLGAVAACAEIE
-334 GAISGAITEAV
+334 GAVTEAV
-345 EAGLLRDLGRGRY
+345 ETGLLRDLGRGRY
-358 VPGSPLIAEAVYALL
+358 VSGSPLLAEAVYALL

-383 RAAARLAASAEPF
+383 RAAARLAASADPF

-441 RDTELP
+441 RDADLP

-543 PVEENFRWLDEAE
+543 PVEENLRWLDEAE

-570 IAANRLSARMQI
+570 ITANRLSARMQI
-582 ADPEAWDDVADL
+582 ADPEAWHEIADL

-620 NGHFPVA
+620 NGHYPVA
-627 RAYLTTARRL
+627 RAYLATARRL

-808 CRGMLTEARGET
+808 CRGMLTQARGET
-820 LAAGDLLLGAAQA
+820 LAAGELLLGAAQA

-844 YAGELAAGCFSEAGE
+844 YADELAAGCFSEAGVRE
-859 RARAVASFT
+859 RAVASFT
-868 TAETTYARLGA
+868 TAETTYASLGA
-879 AVDALRCRRSLRRCD
+879 AVDALRCRRSLHRCD

-915 VARLAARNL
+915 VARLAAQNL

-957 VLTEDLLSDIP
+957 VLTADLLSDIP

>member
-1 MDQRKARAP
+1 
-10 RSLFVFPPFGGCPIG
+10 
-25 MVPSMPTIGAAP
+25 MPTIGTAP
-37 VFVARDTE
+37 VFVARDAE

-71 RLLRELAAHPGIASR
+71 RLLEELAAHPVLASR
-86 VVWSARCGSFTR
+86 VVWSARCGSFSR
-98 PGRLAPL
+98 PCRLAPL
-105 VDALLGKSDVAAAH
+105 VDALLEKSAVAAAH

-130 RRLLPEWSPWLPPF
+130 RRLVPEWSPWLPPF

-165 TGSGPAVLVL
+165 TGCGPAVLVL
-175 DDVHFADDDTWEF
+175 DDVPCADDDTWEF

-193 ASPAPSLSVV
+193 ASPAAALSVV
-203 VSAAACGPRRFSPL
+203 VSAGTCGPRRFPPL
-217 CETAAHFS
+217 RETAAHLS
-225 LAAFTEVQVRMLVDA
+225 LAPFTAVQVRTLLDA
-240 TFGRCAPDF
+240 SFGRCAPDF

-270 IGDTAEAL
+270 VGDTAEAL
-278 TADRLASATV
+278 SADRLASATV
-288 PPLVRSRVSGLM
+288 PPIVRSRVSGLM
-300 TALGPAAQ
+300 AAIGPAAR

-322 EPELDAVAAPSP
+322 EPDLGAVAAC
-334 GAISGAITEAV
+334 AEIEDAVTEAV
-345 EAGLLRDLGRGRY
+345 ETGLLRDLGRGRY
-358 VPGSPLIAEAVYALL
+358 VSGSPLIAEAVYALL

-383 RAAARLAASAEPF
+383 RAAARLSADAEPF

-441 RDTELP
+441 RDTDLP

-570 IAANRLSARMQI
+570 ITANRLSARMQI
-582 ADPEAWDDVADL
+582 ADPEAWHEIADL

-620 NGHFPVA
+620 NGHYPVA
-627 RAYLTTARRL
+627 RAYLATARRL

-808 CRGMLTEARGET
+808 CRGMLTQARGET
-820 LAAGDLLLGAAQA
+820 LAAGELLLGAAQA

-844 YAGELAAGCFSEAGE
+844 YAGELAAGCFSEAGVRE
-859 RARAVASFT
+859 RAVAAFT
-868 TAETTYARLGA
+868 TAETTYASLGA

-915 VARLAARNL
+915 VARLAAQNL

-957 VLTEDLLSDIP
+957 VLTADLLSDIH

>member
-1 MDQRKARAP
+1 
-10 RSLFVFPPFGGCPIG
+10 
-25 MVPSMPTIGAAP
+25 MVPSMPTIGTAP

-71 RLLRELAAHPGIASR
+71 RLLEELAAHPVLASR
-86 VVWSARCGSFTR
+86 VVWSARCGSFSR
-98 PGRLAPL
+98 PCRLAPL
-105 VDALLGKSDVAAAH
+105 VDALLEKSAVAAAH

-130 RRLLPEWSPWLPPF
+130 RRLVPEWSPWLPPF

-165 TGSGPAVLVL
+165 TGCGPAVLVL
-175 DDVHFADDDTWEF
+175 DDVHCADDDTWEF

-193 ASPAPSLSVV
+193 ASPAAALSVV
-203 VSAAACGPRRFSPL
+203 VSAAICGPRRFPPL
-217 CETAAHFS
+217 RETAAHLS
-225 LAAFTEVQVRMLVDA
+225 LTAFTDVQVRTLLDA
-240 TFGRCAPDF
+240 SFGRCAPDF
-249 AEAAHRRTS
+249 AEAAHHRTS

-270 IGDTAEAL
+270 VGDTAEAL
-278 TADRLASATV
+278 SADRLASATV
-288 PPLVRSRVSGLM
+288 PPIVRSRVSGLM
-300 TALGPAAQ
+300 EAIGSAAR

-322 EPELDAVAAPSP
+322 EPDLGAVAAS
-334 GAISGAITEAV
+334 ARIDGAITEAV

-358 VPGSPLIAEAVYALL
+358 VSGSPLIAEAVYALL
-373 AGPQRCAMHG
+373 PGPQRCAMHG

-441 RDTELP
+441 RDADLP

-519 DLGRRQALLARGLVT
+519 DLGRRQALLARGLVI

-556 QVSKGEH
+556 QASKGEH

-570 IAANRLSARMQI
+570 ITANRLSARMQI
-582 ADPEAWDDVADL
+582 ADPEAWHEIADL

-620 NGHFPVA
+620 NGHYPVA
-627 RAYLTTARRL
+627 RAYLATARRL

-669 KARAMLTRVD
+669 KSRAMLTRVD

-788 EYRQGIDG
+788 EFRQGIDG

-808 CRGMLTEARGET
+808 CRGMLTQARGET
-820 LAAGDLLLGAAQA
+820 LAAGELLVGAAQA

-844 YAGELAAGCFSEAGE
+844 YADELAAGCFSEAGVRE
-859 RARAVASFT
+859 RAVASFT

-915 VARLAARNL
+915 VARLAAQNL

-957 VLTEDLLSDIP
+957 VLTADLLSDIP

>member
-1 MDQRKARAP
+1 
-10 RSLFVFPPFGGCPIG
+10 
-25 MVPSMPTIGAAP
+25 MPTIGTAP
-37 VFVARDTE
+37 VFVARDAE

-71 RLLRELAAHPGIASR
+71 RLLEELAAHPVLASR
-86 VVWSARCGSFTR
+86 VVWAARCGSFSR
-98 PGRLAPL
+98 PCRLAPL
-105 VDALLGKSDVAAAH
+105 VDALLEKSAVAAAH

-130 RRLLPEWSPWLPPF
+130 RRLIPEWSPWLPPF

-165 TGSGPAVLVL
+165 TGCGPAVLVL
-175 DDVHFADDDTWEF
+175 DDVHCADDDTWEF

-193 ASPAPSLSVV
+193 ASPAAALSVV
-203 VSAAACGPRRFSPL
+203 VSAGTCGPRRFPPL
-217 CETAAHFS
+217 RETAAQLS
-225 LAAFTEVQVRMLVDA
+225 LAAFTAVQVRTLLDA
-240 TFGRCAPDF
+240 SFGRCAPDS

-270 IGDTAEAL
+270 VGDTAEAL
-278 TADRLASATV
+278 SADRLASATV
-288 PPLVRSRVSGLM
+288 PPIVRSRVSGLM
-300 TALGPAAQ
+300 AAIGPAAR
-308 DVVRAAAVLGSPAG
+308 DVVRAAAVLGSSAG
-322 EPELDAVAAPSP
+322 EPDLGAVAASA
-334 GAISGAITEAV
+334 GIDGAITEAV

-358 VPGSPLIAEAVYALL
+358 VSGSPLIAEAVYALL
-373 AGPQRCAMHG
+373 PGPQRCAMHG
-383 RAAARLAASAEPF
+383 RAAARLAASTDPF

-441 RDTELP
+441 RDTDLP

-570 IAANRLSARMQI
+570 ITANRLSARMQI
-582 ADPEAWDDVADL
+582 ADPEAWHEIADL

-620 NGHFPVA
+620 NGHYPVA
-627 RAYLTTARRL
+627 RAYLSTARRL

-788 EYRQGIDG
+788 EFRQGIDG

-808 CRGMLTEARGET
+808 CRGMLTQARGET
-820 LAAGDLLLGAAQA
+820 LAAGELLLGAAQA

-844 YAGELAAGCFSEAGE
+844 YAGELAAGCFSEAGVRE
-859 RARAVASFT
+859 RAVASFT
-868 TAETTYARLGA
+868 TAETTYAGLGA

-915 VARLAARNL
+915 VARLAAQNL

-957 VLTEDLLSDIP
+957 VLTADLLSDIP

>member
-1 MDQRKARAP
+1 
-10 RSLFVFPPFGGCPIG
+10 
-25 MVPSMPTIGAAP
+25 MPTIGTAP

-71 RLLRELAAHPGIASR
+71 RLLEELAAHPALASR
-86 VVWSARCGSFTR
+86 VVWSARCGSFSR
-98 PGRLAPL
+98 PCRLAPL
-105 VDALLGKSDVAAAH
+105 VDALLEKSAVAAAH

-130 RRLLPEWSPWLPPF
+130 RRLVPEWSPWLPPF

-165 TGSGPAVLVL
+165 TGCGPAVLVL
-175 DDVHFADDDTWEF
+175 DDVHCADDDTWEF

-193 ASPAPSLSVV
+193 ASPAAALSVV
-203 VSAAACGPRRFSPL
+203 VSAAICGPRRFPPL
-217 CETAAHFS
+217 RETAAHLS
-225 LAAFTEVQVRMLVDA
+225 LTAFTDVQVRTLLDA
-240 TFGRCAPDF
+240 SFGRCAPDF

-270 IGDTAEAL
+270 VGDTAEAL
-278 TADRLASATV
+278 SADRLASATV
-288 PPLVRSRVSGLM
+288 PPIVRSRVSGLM
-300 TALGPAAQ
+300 EAIGSAAR

-322 EPELDAVAAPSP
+322 EPDLGAVAASA
-334 GAISGAITEAV
+334 GIDGAITEAV

-358 VPGSPLIAEAVYALL
+358 VSGSPLIAEAVYALL
-373 AGPQRCAMHG
+373 PGPQRCAMHG

-441 RDTELP
+441 RDADLP

-556 QVSKGEH
+556 QASKGEH

-570 IAANRLSARMQI
+570 ITANRLSARMQI
-582 ADPEAWDDVADL
+582 ADPEAWHEIADL

-620 NGHFPVA
+620 NGHYPVA
-627 RAYLTTARRL
+627 RAYLATARRL

-669 KARAMLTRVD
+669 KSRAMLTRVD

-788 EYRQGIDG
+788 EFRQGIDG

-808 CRGMLTEARGET
+808 CRGMLTQARGET
-820 LAAGDLLLGAAQA
+820 LAAGELLVGAAQA

-844 YAGELAAGCFSEAGE
+844 YADELAAGCFSEAGVRE
-859 RARAVASFT
+859 RAVASFT

-915 VARLAARNL
+915 VARLAAQNL

-957 VLTEDLLSDIP
+957 VLTADLLSDIP

>member
-1 MDQRKARAP
+1 
-10 RSLFVFPPFGGCPIG
+10 

-45 LAELVRVAS
+45 LAELVRLTS
-54 RPPSVA
+54 SPPSVA

-71 RLLRELAAHPGIASR
+71 RLLEELASHPAIASR
-86 VVWSARCGSFTR
+86 VVWSARCGSFAR
-98 PGRLAPL
+98 PCRLAPL
-105 VDALLGKSDVAAAH
+105 VDALLGKSEVAAAH

-130 RRLLPEWSPWLPPF
+130 RRLIPEWSPWLPPF

-165 TGSGPAVLVL
+165 TGCGPAVLVL
-175 DDVHFADDDTWEF
+175 DDVHSADDDTWEF

-193 ASPAPSLSVV
+193 AAPLSVV
-203 VSAAACGPRRFSPL
+203 VSSVACGPRRFPPMREIAAHL
-217 CETAAHFS
+217 TLPAFTAA
-225 LAAFTEVQVRMLVDA
+225 QVRTLLDA

-270 IGDTAEAL
+270 VGDTAEAL
-278 TADRLASATV
+278 SADRLASATV
-288 PPLVRSRVSGLM
+288 PPIVRSRVAGLM
-300 TALGPAAQ
+300 AEIGSTAR

-322 EPELDAVAAPSP
+322 EAELGAVAAPSS
-334 GAISGAITEAV
+334 GEVSGAVTEAV
-345 EAGLLRDLGRGRY
+345 ETGLLRDLGRGRY
-358 VPGSPLIAEAVYALL
+358 ESGSPLIAEAVYALL
-373 AGPQRCAMHG
+373 PGPQRCAMHG
-383 RAAARLAASAEPF
+383 RAAARLASGAEPF

-409 IAAWTQWTGVAV
+409 LVAWTQWTCVAV

-434 RLLEAAL
+434 CLLEAAL
-441 RDTELP
+441 RDPDLP

-570 IAANRLSARMQI
+570 IAANRLSARMQV
-582 ADPEAWDDVADL
+582 ADPDAWHAIADL

-620 NGHFPVA
+620 NGHYPVA
-627 RAYLTTARRL
+627 RAYLATARRL

-656 LDLAMGEWASVAE
+656 LDLAMGEWSIVAE

-720 PVQASAYAGR
+720 PIQASAYAGR

-735 AGKDLQAARRL
+735 AGKELQAARRL
-746 AEFGLETVRRKNN
+746 AEYGLDTVRRKNN

-773 MLGLGQH
+773 MLGLGQL
-780 VEARELLA
+780 VEARELLG

-796 KDAPVANASALL
+796 KDAPVANAAALL
-808 CRGMLTEARGET
+808 CRGILTQARGET
-820 LAAGDLLLGAAQA
+820 LAAGDLLLGASKA
-833 YSALPLPYFAA
+833 YYALPFPYFAA
-844 YAGELAAGCFSEAGE
+844 YADELAAGCFAEAGDRE
-859 RARAVASFT
+859 RALASYT
-868 TAETTYARLGA
+868 TAETVYANLGA

-902 KGYGEALSPRELE
+902 KGYGEGLSPRELE
-915 VARLAARNL
+915 VARLAAQNL

-957 VLTEDLLSDIP
+957 VLTEDMLRDASGEDSKTA